1 MVTFSAGNYGKAFSF
16 LCSKKGLKGKVLLPI
31 TAAKSIIKYIE
42 VISYS
47 LYFFNW
53 IYRILCILF
62 EDQGL
67 ETELFES
74 GELLLKGVDDH
85 VKEGWE
91 LFHPIDDTNLISG
104 YAP

>member
-1 MVTFSAGNYGKAFSF
+1 MQFYKGDFINRNPIEDLRNDSSYFNYVDKNS
-16 LCSKKGLKGKVLLPI
+16 S
-31 TAAKSIIKYIE
+31 TIKYIE